1 MGRERGDIDASA
13 KVLVVRW
20 PARSRAHAHAPRRA
34 VPDSH
39 ASRAQPGRAASRRC
53 VRDFSL
59 FALFLGGLFFLMPPV
74 KPLPPSARCIG
85 TFSLPAMASSSSLSS
100 ASHAVIGAPC
110 STPSQP
116 LAPPSPTCA
125 RPASLLLPPAAPR
138 RRRHASLCCSLSCA
152 KHLRCC
158 TYGCSLQVSLQ
169 APVSRAHTH
178 A

>member
-1 MGRERGDIDASA
+1 MFL
-13 KVLVVRW
+13 LVVHEELSS
-20 PARSRAHAHAPRRA
+20 RSSPRAIGFMLTLPRIVAPRRRGQCRTLMPRVRRPVA
-34 VPDSH
+34 SAPCLKDSWSDGPRAIGFMLTLPGGQCRTLLPRGPSPVVP
-39 ASRAQPGRAASRRC
+39 ASRRC
-53 VRDFSL
+53 MRDS
-59 FALFLGGLFFLMPPV
+59 
-74 KPLPPSARCIG
+74 
-85 TFSLPAMASSSSLSS
+85 
-100 ASHAVIGAPC
+100 APC
-110 STPSQP
+110 MS
-116 LAPPSPTCA
+116 PPSPTCA